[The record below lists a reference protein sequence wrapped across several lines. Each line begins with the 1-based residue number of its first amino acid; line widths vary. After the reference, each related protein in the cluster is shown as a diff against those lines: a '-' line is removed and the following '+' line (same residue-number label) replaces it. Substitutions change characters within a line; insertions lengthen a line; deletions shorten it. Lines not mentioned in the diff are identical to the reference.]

1 MATFSQ
7 TNIKCK
13 NVETV
18 LAELKKYLPT
28 GREIWLDTR
37 KEWFYNLPHDENLS
51 EEKNIT
57 LVISKNLSKDWVE
70 VEFDFQGNLY
80 LYDEILRRIS
90 KNLETDILLAYY
102 QSTSGDGRLAKFKN
116 GQLELSFYEKSFY
129 YKFHSDDSP
138 PIDRLYLADNFGVM
152 NSNIEMIKNA
162 KVGEDSGLIEYD
174 LINEFYKSGGWVPDL
189 HGDFSNED
197 YLHVEQLK

>member
-13 NVETV
+13 DVETV

-28 GREIWLDTR
+28 DREIWLDTR

-102 QSTSGDGRLAKFKN
+102 SLHLEMEGWQNLKMDNWNCLSMKN
-116 GQLELSFYEKSFY
+116 HF
-129 YKFHSDDSP
+129 
-138 PIDRLYLADNFGVM
+138 IINFIVM
-152 NSNIEMIKNA
+152 I
-162 KVGEDSGLIEYD
+162 LP
-174 LINEFYKSGGWVPDL
+174 L
-189 HGDFSNED
+189 
-197 YLHVEQLK
+197 